1 MRSHL
6 ILRLHSHP
14 SIVVYTQPHRTHTTA
29 NRTKTRNSMQQPPST
44 VLPSSSLSLHSHTQQ
59 YHYTKCF
66 VKKQGMEVRTYTP
79 NEDDD
84 GTYSTTD
91 RMATLIDRYI
101 EYNNIEFRRPRNST
115 RREINHSDIR
125 RYNITSITM
134 VRTVATTNTSETRR
148 NRIRIL

>member
-1 MRSHL
+1 
-6 ILRLHSHP
+6 
-14 SIVVYTQPHRTHTTA
+14 
-29 NRTKTRNSMQQPPST
+29 
-44 VLPSSSLSLHSHTQQ
+44 
-59 YHYTKCF
+59 
-66 VKKQGMEVRTYTP
+66 MEVRTYTP